1 MFMWTGAGPAPI
13 ELIQYR
19 LCKMFSCLPSDLNRE
34 DPEDLT
40 AMLVCAEIENRTLNP
55 VRLKRSARGR

>member
-1 MFMWTGAGPAPI
+1 M
-13 ELIQYR
+13 IQYR